1 MKFRCISRGFN
12 LAKHPHFCRSLAE
25 LDLSNNLL
33 EDLCPEI
40 GCLTSLLN
48 LQVSGNKLQHVTP
61 GIAGLTNLTKLSLDL
76 NKLKDL
82 PEEIGDLQSLQRIWL
97 DSNNLKGLPETFGL
111 LTNLTELHVDHN
123 GLYELCDSFSQLT
136 GLKELF
142 LHNNSLGLDKLGEF
156 GEVLASAAGV
166 PETLCELPNLLALSL
181 AANSLNEKLLPE
193 KLSRLTNLTELWLNL
208 NNFDQLPRQVCDL
221 PKLRYVLMDIE
232 VDTSQTTS
240 DYFGQVAF
248 PPEDFEEVA
257 LTKKKKGKAKESE
270 KKQQL
275 NKMMGKKT

>member
-1 MKFRCISRGFN
+1 MPF
-12 LAKHPHFCRSLAE
+12 ARSFAE

-40 GCLTSLLN
+40 RFLTGLKN
-48 LQVSGNKLQHVTP
+48 LQVSGNKLQHVTN

-82 PEEIGDLQSLQRIWL
+82 PEEIGELQNLHRIWL
-97 DSNNLKGLPETFGL
+97 DSNNLKGLPEEFGN
-111 LTNLTELHVDHN
+111 LTNLTELHIDHN
-123 GLYELCDSFSQLT
+123 GLYELCESFSQLT
-136 GLKELF
+136 ALKELF

-156 GEVLASAAGV
+156 GEVLAPAAGV
-166 PETLCELPNLLALSL
+166 PLSVCELPNLLALSL
-181 AANSLNEKLLPE
+181 SANSLNAKLLPQ
-193 KLSRLTNLTELWLNL
+193 KLSHLTNLTELWLNI
-208 NNFDQLPRQVCDL
+208 NNFDNLPRQVCDL
-221 PKLRYVLMDIE
+221 PKLRYLLMDQEI
-232 VDTSQTTS
+232 DTSQTTS

-248 PPEDFEEVA
+248 PPEDFEEVS

-275 NKMMGKKT
+275 NKLMGKKT